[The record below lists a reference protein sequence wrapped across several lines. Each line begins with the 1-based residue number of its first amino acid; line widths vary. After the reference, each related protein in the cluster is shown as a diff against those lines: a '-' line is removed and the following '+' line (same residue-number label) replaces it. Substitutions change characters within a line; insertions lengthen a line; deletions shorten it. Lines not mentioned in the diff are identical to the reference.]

1 MKKIEEV
8 KKELF
13 ATLWELENTTP
24 NPTLKKYL
32 QIKLETLNSI
42 LDEEDIQ
49 EEYWERIEEALADLE
64 E

>member
-1 MKKIEEV
+1 MKKIKEV

-24 NPTLKKYL
+24 KSSLKKYL
-32 QIKLETLNSI
+32 QVKLDTLNSI
-42 LDEEDIQ
+42 LDDEDIE
-49 EEYWERIEEALADLE
+49 EEYWERIDEALADLE

>member
-32 QIKLETLNSI
+32 QVKLDTLNRI
-42 LDEEDIQ
+42 LDNEDI
-49 EEYWERIEEALADLE
+49 EKK
-64 E
+64 

>member
-1 MKKIEEV
+1 MKKLQEV

-24 NPTLKKYL
+24 EPSLKKYL
-32 QIKLETLNSI
+32 QVKLDTLNSI
-42 LDEEDIQ
+42 LDDEDIE
-49 EEYWERIEEALADLE
+49 EEYWEIIEEALADLE

>member
-13 ATLWELENTTP
+13 ATLWELENTNP
-24 NPTLKKYL
+24 NSTFKKYL
-32 QIKLETLNSI
+32 QVKLDTLNSI
-42 LDEEDIQ
+42 LDDEDIE

>member
-13 ATLWELENTTP
+13 DTLWELENTTP
-24 NPTLKKYL
+24 KPSLKKYL
-32 QIKLETLNSI
+32 QIKLETLDSI
-42 LDEEDIQ
+42 LDDEDIEED
-49 EEYWERIEEALADLE
+49 YWERIEEALADLE

>member
-13 ATLWELENTTP
+13 ATLWELENTNP

-32 QIKLETLNSI
+32 QVKLDTLNSI
-42 LDEEDIQ
+42 LDDEDIE
-49 EEYWERIEEALADLE
+49 EEYWERIDEALADLE